1 MLNMLIFLSF
11 TLTILSFL
19 AFCLVL
25 NYTIYSWENE
35 KINDLT
41 DLKKPKSQNYNDQI
55 LQKPTYSRPSL
66 SKTYE
71 SSKQLIAL
79 NHQFRDTKL
88 QKILKKILLFKKF
101 LFKKWQWFAVYLTS
115 LVTPVEEQNKAKIKQ
130 IKEIKTKKEVNNF
143 VTKMYKNNLK
153 TDKTL
158 EPRAEEDLDPKTLE
172 MLKNRQKIKEQIFT
186 KIIQNQANDLKTEAE
201 IKPNLTENTATINL
215 VKDTKQKEEKDM
227 TLFEKLENKILENIK
242 NSDMQ
247 DWKVWLD
254 LAFLYEKYDQKQKA
268 LEIHAMVSKNAP
280 ATSEEKKI
288 AVNHLIVLS

>member
-1 MLNMLIFLSF
+1 MLIFLSL
-11 TLTILSFL
+11 TLTILSFF

-25 NYTIYSWENE
+25 NYAIYSWENE

-41 DLKKPKSQNYNDQI
+41 HLKKPKSQNYNDQI
-55 LQKPTYSRPSL
+55 LQKPTYSRPIL

-71 SSKQLIAL
+71 NSKQLVTL
-79 NHQFRDTKL
+79 DHRFRGTKL
-88 QKILKKILLFKKF
+88 QKAFRFFLLFKNF
-101 LFKKWQWFAVYLTS
+101 IFKKWKWFLVYLTS

-130 IKEIKTKKEVNNF
+130 IKEIKTKKEVDNF
-143 VTKMYKNNLK
+143 VSKMHKNNL
-153 TDKTL
+153 TVDNSL
-158 EPRAEEDLDPKTLE
+158 NHQEEENLDPKTLA
-172 MLKNRQKIKEQIFT
+172 MLKNRQKIKEQIFAKNLQDKKT
-186 KIIQNQANDLKTEAE
+186 DPKIETQPKTS
-201 IKPNLTENTATINL
+201 LTENTATINL

-268 LEIHAMVSKNAP
+268 LEIHAMVSKH
-280 ATSEEKKI
+280 ATGEEKKI